1 MNLQDFTAR
10 ESIRMRFI
18 ENAFFSLAGRGLHA
32 AWIGL
37 CVFAFLTAPAPIS
50 NWVIAGFAVATL
62 PGLLG
67 LLLAGARLPR
77 ADASRLVLALA
88 WTLPGIAAT
97 LAYGSAISPAA
108 LIFLAGPAAIA
119 ASAHS
124 KQGRM
129 AAVLSALA
137 FVLCVVAGI
146 PGALTSGFEQV
157 LATPEVWAAFA
168 GFLAMAGLVAR
179 TRLERRL
186 TRMERTVRET
196 ASAAEAFARA
206 PSPLMALDKTGT
218 IKAASRAIR
227 RIVPGAPNSLNGL
240 PADGLGFDEDA
251 QDAVRAGLKSASDG
265 GPADGGCF
273 SFDVRDR
280 DGSAQAVEARAV
292 ATPDGYVV
300 TMERQSAALATR
312 SSPAV
317 ISDEL
322 AQLEAERDAAIAANR
337 SKSEFLAAV
346 SHELRTPLNAIIG
359 FSDMMKQRI
368 FGPLPARYAEYG
380 DLIHESGTHLL
391 DLIGDVLDMS
401 KIEADRYELDT
412 EEFDARDVIEISSK
426 MLRLRAEEKNIALY
440 TDVGEVPLKVNADRK
455 ALRQILLN
463 LLSNAVK
470 FTPEGGAVVAM
481 VRVEQGALV
490 LAVGDSGV
498 GIAADELEGV
508 GKAWNQA
515 SAARTTSERGSGLG
529 LSLVRAL
536 AELHGGTM
544 TVQSVAGEGTTVTV
558 SLPALVEANVET
570 LGDDTT
576 LEVHQRI
583 KAAQTLG
590 EELQTGTSA

>member
-1 MNLQDFTAR
+1 
-10 ESIRMRFI
+10 MRWI
-18 ENAFFSLAGRGLHA
+18 ENAVFNLSGRVLHA

-37 CVFAFLTAPAPIS
+37 CIFAFFTAPAPIS
-50 NWVIAGFAVATL
+50 DWIIIGFGIVVM

-67 LLLAGARLPR
+67 LMLAGSKLPQSDT
-77 ADASRLVLALA
+77 ARLVLALL
-88 WTLPGIAAT
+88 WTLPGIVTA
-97 LAYGSAISPAA
+97 LAYGTALSPAA
-108 LIFLAGPAAIA
+108 LIFLAGPAVLGA
-119 ASAHS
+119 AVHAA
-124 KQGRM
+124 QARM

-137 FVLCVVAGI
+137 FLLCVLAGV
-146 PGALTSGFEQV
+146 PGPLATGYESV

-168 GFLAMAGLVAR
+168 GFLALTGLIAR

-186 TRMERTVRET
+186 TKLERTVRET

-206 PSPLMALDKTGT
+206 PSPLMAVDKAGN
-218 IKAASRAIR
+218 IQAASKAIQR
-227 RIVPGAPNSLNGL
+227 VVPGVPKSLTGL
-240 PADGLGFDEDA
+240 PIDGLGFDENSQA
-251 QDAVRAGLKSASDG
+251 AVRAALVSASEGGASDG
-265 GPADGGCF
+265 GCF
-273 SFDVRDR
+273 TFTVRDR
-280 DGSAQAVEARAV
+280 DGSAKTVDARAV

-300 TMERQSAALATR
+300 TMERQTSAATPTM
-312 SSPAV
+312 SVSPT
-317 ISDEL
+317 L
-322 AQLEAERDAAIAANR
+322 AQLEAERDAAVAANR

-401 KIEADRYELDT
+401 KIEADRYELQT
-412 EEFDARDVIEISSK
+412 EVFDARDVVEISAK
-426 MLRLRAEEKNIALY
+426 MLRLRAEEKDIALF
-440 TDVGEVPLKVNADRK
+440 TEVGDVPLNVKADRK

-481 VRVEQGALV
+481 IRAQDGALV

-498 GIAADELEGV
+498 GIDAEELSAV
-508 GKAWNQA
+508 GQAWNQA
-515 SAARTTSERGSGLG
+515 SSSRETTERGSGLG

-544 TVQSVAGEGTTVTV
+544 RVQSVAGEGTTVTIT
-558 SLPALVEANVET
+558 LPVLVEAQVAET
-570 LGDDTT
+570 TTDAT

-583 KAAQTLG
+583 KAAQSLG
-590 EELQTGTSA
+590 EELKADKTA

>member
-1 MNLQDFTAR
+1 MQVFSAR
-10 ESIRMRFI
+10 DSIRMRMI
-18 ENAFFSLAGRGLHA
+18 ENAIFNLTGRVLHA

-37 CVFAFLTAPAPIS
+37 CVFAFLMAPPPIRD
-50 NWVIAGFAVATL
+50 WTIIGFSLAVL
-62 PGLLG
+62 PGALG
-67 LLLAGARLPR
+67 LMLAGSKLPQSDS
-77 ADASRLVLALA
+77 ARLVLALS
-88 WTLPGIAAT
+88 WTLPGIVAA
-97 LAYGSAISPAA
+97 LAYGTALSPAA
-108 LIFLAGPAAIA
+108 LIFLAGPAVLGA
-119 ASAHS
+119 AVHAA
-124 KQGRM
+124 QARM

-137 FVLCVVAGI
+137 FLLCVLAGV
-146 PGALTSGFEQV
+146 PGPLGTGYETV
-157 LATPEVWAAFA
+157 LAAPEIWAGYA
-168 GFLAMAGLVAR
+168 GFLALAGLVAR

-186 TRMERTVRET
+186 SRLETTVRET

-206 PSPLMALDKTGT
+206 PSPLMALDQDGK
-218 IKAASRAIR
+218 IQAASKAIQR
-227 RIVPGAPNSLNGL
+227 VVPGAPRRLSGL
-240 PADGLGFDEDA
+240 PAEGLGIDEAA
-251 QDAVRAGLKSASDG
+251 QAAVRAALVSAREG
-265 GPADGGCF
+265 GSADGGCF
-273 SFDVRDR
+273 TFTVRDR
-280 DGSAQAVEARAV
+280 DGSAQPVDARAV

-300 TMERQSAALATR
+300 TLERQSSVPAAALQPEQDDQA
-312 SSPAV
+312 
-317 ISDEL
+317 L

-401 KIEADRYELDT
+401 KIEADRYELETDV
-412 EEFDARDVIEISSK
+412 FDARDIVEISAK
-426 MLRLRAEEKNIALY
+426 MLRLRAEEKDIALY
-440 TDVGEVPLKVNADRK
+440 TDVSEGPLNVEADRK

-481 VRVEQGALV
+481 VRAQQGSLV

-498 GIAADELEGV
+498 GIDADELASV
-508 GKAWNQA
+508 GEAWNQA
-515 SAARTTSERGSGLG
+515 SSARETTERGSGLG

-536 AELHGGTM
+536 AELHGGSM
-544 TVQSVAGEGTTVTV
+544 RVQSVAGEGTTVTIT
-558 SLPALVEANVET
+558 LPVLVEAVIEDVAT
-570 LGDDTT
+570 DAT

-590 EELQTGTSA
+590 EELKSGANA